1 MKTRKLIAA
10 ALGFAAGVVT
20 AWLAAIVW
28 PIAVA
33 VFMWNEEE
41 GAEC

>member
-1 MKTRKLIAA
+1 MNVFRDIVYSEK
-10 ALGFAAGVVT
+10 AGVVT
-20 AWLAAIVW
+20 AWFAAIVW

-41 GAEC
+41 GAKC